1 MVDRVRF
8 FSARNFSQSEEVGS
22 SWARTITYDA
32 ARTTQR
38 CVNGGGRG
46 LALTQ
51 LCARGKERERERGEE
66 EQGKGRGKGG
76 RVFWGPEAVD
86 VDRAERRAFSRSGWH
101 GEKEGTGAG
110 VAQTSLT
117 ERRRDGFP

>member
-1 MVDRVRF
+1 MLHMVDRVRF

-51 LCARGKERERERGEE
+51 LCARGKERERERE
-66 EQGKGRGKGG
+66 GRRSREREGG
-76 RVFWGPEAVD
+76 REGAYFGAPRQWTWTGRRGELSAGAV
-86 VDRAERRAFSRSGWH
+86 G
-101 GEKEGTGAG
+101 
-110 VAQTSLT
+110 T
-117 ERRRDGFP
+117 ERRKVPGQVWRRLQ